1 MESTSVHRKFSSI
14 FLICLLL
21 WARIIESWFFVRL
34 GFELPLKGAHLH
46 GSGGVFKFNF
56 LYT

>member
-1 MESTSVHRKFSSI
+1 MYIENFFF

-56 LYT
+56 LCT